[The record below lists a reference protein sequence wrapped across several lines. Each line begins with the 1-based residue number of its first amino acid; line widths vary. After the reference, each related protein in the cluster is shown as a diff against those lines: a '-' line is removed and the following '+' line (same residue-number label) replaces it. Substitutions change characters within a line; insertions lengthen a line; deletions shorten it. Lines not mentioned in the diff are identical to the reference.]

1 MTTDMPEKEREATA
15 SVIHYIKTNPKIDNL
30 LQKMLSAC
38 TTVEEYIKRLNGL
51 LRLFWGTSTP
61 DNKNMDD
68 VKWLEVMVQIL
79 SVENMIP
86 LFKQSMLKY
95 EGETTDEETD
105 ESSTK

>member
-1 MTTDMPEKEREATA
+1 
-15 SVIHYIKTNPKIDNL
+15 
-30 LQKMLSAC
+30 
-38 TTVEEYIKRLNGL
+38 
-51 LRLFWGTSTP
+51 
-61 DNKNMDD
+61 MDE